1 MKQSIIDM
9 ISTFHQLPQLILG
22 WIIAWKKQPKHK
34 IGKVKIYIT
43 EFEGMSLGNYIFV
56 NPEIPEGTWIL
67 RHEFGHTIQ
76 SRILGWLYIPLIFI
90 PSLLWWIII
99 NKLGPEYYKYYYDF
113 YTEKWAIKLIEK

>member
-1 MKQSIIDM
+1 MKQSIIDV
-9 ISTFHQLPQLILG
+9 INTLYQLPQLILG
-22 WIIAWKKQPKHK
+22 WIIAGKRQPKHK
-34 IGKVKIYIT
+34 IGEVKIYIT

-56 NPEIPEGTWIL
+56 NPEIPEGMWIL

-99 NKLGPEYYKYYYDF
+99 NKLGPEYDKYYYDF
-113 YTEKWAIKLIEK
+113 YTEKWANKLIEK